1 MGDAFSSDGTSV
13 VKEKAVADFDSDI
26 ADLDLTDPATV
37 AANRRGEMTT
47 AQAARLSITTS
58 MMGCSW
64 RVLVIFI
71 PLLFGYT
78 AFAAWR
84 DNPQAFAEIG
94 LSVVIPGV
102 VITVVM
108 GFLIFFYARKKRAAE
123 SDSVTAGDGE
133 VTWDGFNY
141 AATIEGRKL
150 QAYGNMNLAPGAY
163 RFYYL
168 ARTGWLLSAEKIEE
182 KV

>member
-1 MGDAFSSDGTSV
+1 MS
-13 VKEKAVADFDSDI
+13 DFDSDI
-26 ADLDLTDPATV
+26 ADLDLTNPATI

-64 RVLVIFI
+64 RVLVVFI

-78 AFAAWR
+78 AFTAWR
-84 DNPQAFAEIG
+84 ENPQALAEIG
-94 LSVVIPGV
+94 LSVVLPGA
-102 VITVVM
+102 VITVAM
-108 GFLIFFYARKKRAAE
+108 AFMIFFYERKKRAAD
-123 SDSVTAGDGE
+123 SDTVKADNGE

-141 AATIEGRKL
+141 AANIAGRKL
-150 QAYGNMNLAPGAY
+150 QVYGNMNLPPGPY

-182 KV
+182 TD

>member
-1 MGDAFSSDGTSV
+1 MS
-13 VKEKAVADFDSDI
+13 DFDSGI
-26 ADLDLTDPATV
+26 ADLDLTDPAIV

-58 MMGCSW
+58 MVGCSW
-64 RVLVIFI
+64 RVLVVFI

-94 LSVVIPGV
+94 LSVVVPGA

-108 GFLIFFYARKKRAAE
+108 GVMIFYYARKKRAA
-123 SDSVTAGDGE
+123 DADTVTAGDGE
-133 VTWDGFNY
+133 VTWDGSNY
-141 AATIEGRKL
+141 AATTGGRKL

-182 KV
+182 NR